1 MHHRKYSTFL
11 IISFALVSLM
21 GGYSYFSNDLKS
33 EAATSSGL
41 SSSLDGKTSTSRTS
55 TTINKKTAED
65 TAFLKKLASLSKIDI
80 DTSIFESQNFRLLVD
95 NNIKLEKVAYGRAN
109 PFSPTDR
116 IVTDNKPAYVLITSA
131 ATAITATSAV
141 LNGSIEG
148 TTSNNIY
155 FEYGTTE
162 TLGKT
167 TAKVIPSLVGGLGAN
182 ISALTPKT
190 KYFYRVAA
198 NINGI
203 INFGEIMSFSTN

>member
-41 SSSLDGKTSTSRTS
+41 SSSLDGKTSTKTS
-55 TTINKKTAED
+55 TTMNKKTAED
-65 TAFLKKLASLSKIDI
+65 TAFLKKLVSLSKINI
-80 DTSIFESQNFRLLVD
+80 DTSIFESQNFKLLVD

-116 IVTDNKPAYVLITSA
+116 VVADNKPAYSLVTSA

-198 NINGI
+198 NINGV